1 MPEFFYKAVT
11 DSGQTVEGFIEGRD
25 EKAIV
30 QDLQDQGFIPI
41 RVILR
46 QKTLKKWRLPA
57 FPASRRKIN
66 TLLTL
71 TQELSTL
78 ISAGLPLDRSLDIL
92 ASLAPDRKTQE
103 ILEDILNQVRG
114 GNSLGE
120 ALANYPNF
128 FPNLYIN
135 MIKAG
140 EAGGFLEI
148 ILGRLV
154 QYLQKVKEL
163 REYLISI
170 LIYPVILTAVSAVSI
185 TILIFFVIPRFSRL
199 FADLGQTLP
208 LPTQIV
214 LLGSQYFRDYWW
226 LVIIVIF
233 ISYISLKAYIR
244 SEERKWRWDRFK
256 LSWPGLG
263 DLLKKIEVARYS
275 RTLGTLLQSG
285 VPILSALT
293 LVREISQN
301 QAVARAIDYV
311 HERLREGKGM
321 ARALKEIRIFPPLAV
336 HMIEVGEET
345 GKLEEMLHKVANSYE
360 ESIQYTT
367 KRLVALLE
375 PLIILVMGLIIGFIV
390 ISMLLAVFSLQEI
403 PF

>member
-1 MPEFFYKAVT
+1 MPDFFYKAIT
-11 DSGQTVEGFIEGRD
+11 DSGQIIEGFLEGKD

-30 QDLQDQGFIPI
+30 RNLQEQGYIPL
-41 RVILR
+41 RVISR
-46 QKTLKKWRLPA
+46 QKTLKKWRIPPFL
-57 FPASRRKIN
+57 SGRRRISI
-66 TLLTL
+66 LLTL

-92 ASLAPDRKTQE
+92 ASLTPDIKMRE
-103 ILEDILNQVRG
+103 ILRDVLAKVRG
-114 GNSLGE
+114 GSSLGE
-120 ALANYPNF
+120 ALANYPQV

-135 MIKAG
+135 MVKAG
-140 EAGGFLEI
+140 EAGGFLETI
-148 ILGRLV
+148 FGRLV
-154 QYLQKVKEL
+154 HYLQRIKEIK
-163 REYLISI
+163 EYLVSI

-185 TILIFFVIPRFSRL
+185 TILVAFVIPRFSRL
-199 FADLGQTLP
+199 FADLGQTIP

-214 LLGSQYFRDYWW
+214 LAGSQYFRDYWW
-226 LVIIVIF
+226 LGIGLITF
-233 ISYISLKAYIR
+233 FYLCLKAYVQG
-244 SEERKWRWDRFK
+244 EERRWRWDRFK
-256 LSWPGLG
+256 LSWPGVGSLIR
-263 DLLKKIEVARYS
+263 KIEVARFS

-285 VPILSALT
+285 VPILSALN
-293 LVREISQN
+293 LVREVSQN

-311 HERLREGKGM
+311 QERLREGKGM
-321 ARALKEIRIFPPLAV
+321 ARALKEIEIFPALAV

-360 ESIQYTT
+360 ESIQNTT
-367 KRLVALLE
+367 KRLVSLLE